1 MSRDD
6 VQKLRDLAAWHREFA
21 EQTGNPSIW
30 ALRLRTA
37 EDLEREA
44 EAIESR
50 LLRAQPRSHDARSS
64 TLAWLT

>member
-1 MSRDD
+1 VTEDD

-30 ALRLRTA
+30 ALRVRTA

-44 EAIESR
+44 EAMESR
-50 LLRAQPRSHDARSS
+50 RPRA
-64 TLAWLT
+64 